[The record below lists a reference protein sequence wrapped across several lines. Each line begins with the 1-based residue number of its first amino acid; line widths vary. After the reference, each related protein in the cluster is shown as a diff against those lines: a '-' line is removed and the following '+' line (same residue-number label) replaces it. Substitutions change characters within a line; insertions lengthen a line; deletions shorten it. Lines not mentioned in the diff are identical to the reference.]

1 MQCLTWQWVKL
12 PFLNHQNSV
21 LAVHCVWDEWIEG
34 PCSTTC
40 GAGTRTN
47 SRSKVVVQSNG
58 GTCTGSST
66 EVVMCED
73 QPCPSMYRSFWVFCS

>member
-1 MQCLTWQWVKL
+1 MK
-12 PFLNHQNSV
+12 
-21 LAVHCVWDEWIEG
+21 G
-34 PCSTTC
+34 PCSSTC

-47 SRSKVVVQSNG
+47 SRSKVVVESNG

-73 QPCPSMYRSFWVFCS
+73 QPCPSMYTRFVVKLCLEWLSISLHDDSLFL

>member
-1 MQCLTWQWVKL
+1 MK
-12 PFLNHQNSV
+12 
-21 LAVHCVWDEWIEG
+21 G
-34 PCSTTC
+34 PCSSTC

-47 SRSKVVVQSNG
+47 SRSKVVVESNG

-73 QPCPSMYRSFWVFCS
+73 QPCPSMYKGV

>member
-1 MQCLTWQWVKL
+1 M
-12 PFLNHQNSV
+12 
-21 LAVHCVWDEWIEG
+21 EG
-34 PCSTTC
+34 PCSSTC

-47 SRSKVVVQSNG
+47 SRSKVVVESNG

-73 QPCPSMYRSFWVFCS
+73 QPCPSMYRGFLVYCS